1 MILPL
6 LTLSAVALAFVVTLT
21 TFVQLLYLE
30 SMRLRA
36 HSSASL
42 EFFKDTLEERIGLA
56 DEDGALAFSLLK
68 HGCLVALGAVLF
80 SIAQRG
86 VATAIWQSMLET
98 LLLGGSTMLTTA
110 YIIPQLLYRK
120 TSGKWLLR
128 LLGLLRFFVLLVFP
142 VTGVLGF
149 LQSLFELGDQPQD
162 ADGNG
167 DNAEDID
174 ALISAGAE
182 EGIIEEGDR
191 KLIQSVV
198 EFGDKTV
205 REVMTPRPDIVA
217 IEMNRQ
223 LDELRELAIK
233 EQYSRLP
240 VYEGNID
247 QVRGFIHVRDM
258 FELAEMD
265 RANRKVKELMREV
278 RLIPETKKVDDLLR
292 EMQKD
297 GVHMAVVVD
306 EYGQTAGL
314 VTLEDLVE
322 EVFGEI
328 RDEHEPEQDFKQ
340 ESSGRLIVA
349 GSFHVDR
356 LEELMEFRPDED
368 TESTTVGG
376 LASEWFGRVPH
387 AGESIS
393 HDGIMLEILAAN
405 DLRVEQVRVTKLEKE
420 SNV

>member
-1 MILPL
+1 MIGL
-6 LTLSAVALAFVVTLT
+6 LIFCAAVLALVIILT
-21 TFVQLLYLE
+21 TFVQMLYLE

-42 EFFKDTLEERIGLA
+42 EFFKDTLEKQIGLE
-56 DEDGALAFSLLK
+56 DEAGALAFSLLK
-68 HGCLVALGAVLF
+68 HGCLMVLGAVLL
-80 SIAQRG
+80 
-86 VATAIWQSMLET
+86 AISLRSTPNSLWQAMLET
-98 LLLGGSTMLTTA
+98 VLIGSSTMLVSA
-110 YIIPQLLYRK
+110 FVIPQVLYRK
-120 TSGKWLLR
+120 TSGHWVVGVLGIVKLLALIVR
-128 LLGLLRFFVLLVFP
+128 P

-149 LQSLFELGDQPQD
+149 MQSLFELGDEPQS

-174 ALISAGAE
+174 ALIAAGTE

-217 IEMNRQ
+217 IEINRP

-240 VYEGNID
+240 VYESNID
-247 QVRGFIHVRDM
+247 QVRGFVHVRDM
-258 FELAEMD
+258 FELDEAE
-265 RANRKVKELMREV
+265 RARRKVRELIREI
-278 RLIPETKKVDDLLR
+278 RMIPETKKVDDLLR
-292 EMQKD
+292 EMQTD
-297 GVHMAVVVD
+297 GVHMAIVID

-328 RDEHEPEQDFKQ
+328 RDEHEPGEDFEKDEQ
-340 ESSGRLIVA
+340 GRFTIS

-356 LEELMEFRPDED
+356 LEKLTTFQPCEE

-376 LASEWFGRVPH
+376 LASEWFGRVPT
-387 AGESIS
+387 AGETIAR
-393 HDGIMLEILAAN
+393 DGILLEILSAN
-405 DLRVEQVRVTKLEKE
+405 ELRVEQVRVTILEKE
-420 SNV
+420 PNV